1 MPPSIVP
8 TVFTITKSSDNMI
21 IDTHVHIGNMLVFDM
36 PPENVLYSMDK
47 YGIDFSLVSNIEC
60 AENDHNGNPVP
71 QDLQKS
77 QNEVLEKTLEFARAN
92 SDKIGVMPWLKIRQE
107 TPDKKFIKTI
117 SDNRDIVYGLKLH
130 PFHSMTAPDDESLE
144 SIYRLAAEYS
154 LPVVSHTG
162 GCPEA
167 NSLRLYNAAKKHPEV
182 NFVMV
187 HMDLGTDNSQAI
199 ELLGKLPNLYGDTT
213 WVPVESTLKAIKK
226 WGSEKILFGSDNPID
241 GKDTYLHNPKGDR
254 SLYQQYFNEF
264 KAMVSKEDYD
274 NIMYKNAEIL
284 FGIKI

>member
-1 MPPSIVP
+1 
-8 TVFTITKSSDNMI
+8 MI
-21 IDTHVHIGNMLVFDM
+21 IDTHVHIGKILVFNMTQQD
-36 PPENVLYSMDK
+36 VLYSMDR

-60 AENDHNGNPVP
+60 AENDHSGNPVP
-71 QDLQKS
+71 HDLQKS
-77 QNEVLEKTLEFARAN
+77 QNAVLKKTLEFARAN
-92 SDKIGVMPWLKIRQE
+92 SDKIGVLPWLKIRQE

-130 PFHSMTAPDDESLE
+130 PFHSRTAPDDESLE

-167 NSLRLYNAAKKHPEV
+167 NSLRLYNAAKKHPEI

-187 HMDLGTDNSQAI
+187 HMDLGTDNSKAI

-213 WVPVESTLKAIKK
+213 WVPVESTLKAINK

-241 GKDTYLHNPKGDR
+241 GKDTYLHNSKGDR

-274 NIMYKNAEIL
+274 NVMYKNAERL